1 MCFANGVEK
10 RVLVFLDF
18 TLLRGVPIRPVVSI
32 LHDSQSCERED
43 QGFEEMAEK
52 IKQTEK
58 ELSHAPNR

>member
-1 MCFANGVEK
+1 MFAAKGIEK
-10 RVLVFLDF
+10 RVSVFLDF

-32 LHDSQSCERED
+32 LHDNQSCERED

-58 ELSHAPNR
+58 ELSHATNR